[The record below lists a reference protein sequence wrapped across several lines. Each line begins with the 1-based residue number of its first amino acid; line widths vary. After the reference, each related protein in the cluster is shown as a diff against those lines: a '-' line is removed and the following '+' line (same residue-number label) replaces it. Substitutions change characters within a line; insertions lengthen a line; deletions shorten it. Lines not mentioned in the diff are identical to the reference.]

1 MVRGEAHQTKVHY
14 KGQEDDFIVFVEDV
28 ELFKKWKTDKSVPLA
43 HFISSYKIFVTH
55 KQGNQGTFDAASKST
70 LENEFGTS
78 VDDKVIIQILEKG
91 EAQNAEHVVAMTTD
105 DVSHQFPERQGNKN
119 DSQGPMVAH

>member
-14 KGQEDDFIVFVEDV
+14 KGQEDDFIVFVEDP

-91 EAQNAEHVVAMTTD
+91 EAHNAE
-105 DVSHQFPERQGNKN
+105 FPERQGPKN
-119 DSQGPMVAH
+119 DSQGSMVAH

>member
-91 EAQNAEHVVAMTTD
+91 EAQNAE
-105 DVSHQFPERQGNKN
+105 FPERQGNKN

>member
-14 KGQEDDFIVFVEDV
+14 KGQEDDFIVFVEDP
-28 ELFKKWKTDKSVPLA
+28 ELFKKWKTDKSIPLA
-43 HFISSYKIFVTH
+43 HFISSFKIFVTH
-55 KQGNQGTFDAASKST
+55 KQGNQGTYDAASKST

-91 EAQNAEHVVAMTTD
+91 DAQNTE
-105 DVSHQFPERQGNKN
+105 FPERQGNKN
-119 DSQGPMVAH
+119 DSQGAMVAH